1 MATPPELL
9 AAGRGGTVPH
19 QRELEIRRR
28 TMGRVPL
35 PRGGSHYPQ
44 PERLEAGV
52 ATGLLTPC
60 EYVWSSVSE
69 RERERE
75 HEHERGHERE
85 HKRERDVSSVT

>member
-1 MATPPELL
+1 M
-9 AAGRGGTVPH
+9 PH

-60 EYVWSSVSE
+60 EQCERASQSQSE
-69 RERERE
+69 E